1 MGKGLK
7 KDSNYIFSI
16 VVFSVAS
23 LVNKFRKTEKTKLYK
38 IKLKL
43 TISHCIPHYSVQ
55 DIFDFLIITELLI
68 GIHLITLQYPNKME
82 YVSNFM

>member
-23 LVNKFRKTEKTKLYK
+23 LVNKFRKTGKKTLK

-68 GIHLITLQYPNKME
+68 GIHLITLQYPNKM
-82 YVSNFM
+82 